1 MRRTVACVALA
12 CCALAGCGGSPG
24 DLMGIEVSGG
34 PLRAPER
41 LRVTEDGLASCNQ
54 GKLHQLASS
63 AVLQARNVEREATPL
78 IKRGASFSPAA
89 AGRRTFQLKTPDGSV
104 TWAEGGAGLP
114 AILLQA
120 EELALELE
128 QYC

>member
-1 MRRTVACVALA
+1 V
-12 CCALAGCGGSPG
+12 
-24 DLMGIEVSGG
+24 
-34 PLRAPER
+34 
-41 LRVTEDGLASCNQ
+41 
-54 GKLHQLASS
+54 
-63 AVLQARNVEREATPL
+63 
-78 IKRGASFSPAA
+78 